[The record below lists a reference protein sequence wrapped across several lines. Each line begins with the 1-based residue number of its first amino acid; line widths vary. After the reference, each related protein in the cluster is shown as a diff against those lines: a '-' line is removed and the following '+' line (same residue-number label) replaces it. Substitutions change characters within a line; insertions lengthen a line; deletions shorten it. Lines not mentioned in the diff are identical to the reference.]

1 MYSLIVLE
9 ARSKN
14 QGVGRAMLPWK
25 ALGENHSWPHF
36 WWLWGFLALWLPH
49 STDRPLS
56 SVSSFLVPIRTPL
69 TGFRTSLC
77 SPRVISNQYRQYLSR
92 CNLITD
98 VSVIFFQI
106 RPHSQVPTI
115 KSWTYFWEANIQ
127 PFQAELGV
135 SSLEMTKGS
144 ALCRPCL
151 CILKSWALGAGT
163 CGLTFWV

>member
-9 ARSKN
+9 AQSKN
-14 QGVGRAMLPWK
+14 QGVGRAMPPWK

-36 WWLWGFLALWLPH
+36 WWPWGFLALWLPH

-56 SVSSFLVPIRTPL
+56 SVSSFPVPIRTPL
-69 TGFRTSLC
+69 TGFRTSLY

-92 CNLITD
+92 SNLITD

-115 KSWTYFWEANIQ
+115 KSWTYLLRGQHSTLSGRGW
-127 PFQAELGV
+127 V
-135 SSLEMTKGS
+135 
-144 ALCRPCL
+144 
-151 CILKSWALGAGT
+151 WALLKWPK
-163 CGLTFWV
+163 GLLFADLASVP